1 MLEDS
6 LTAAAYA
13 GSTAVLEGLALLP
26 PGPGLAAGLVALRS
40 GLVSDADSDR
50 VVALWG
56 RVRAWVDAQ
65 AMGRCR
71 SAARRTTRTMP
82 S

>member
-13 GSTAVLEGLALLP
+13 GSTAVLDGLALLP

-40 GLVSDADSDR
+40 GLVSDADSTG
-50 VVALWG
+50 W
-56 RVRAWVDAQ
+56 W
-65 AMGRCR
+65 RCGGE
-71 SAARRTTRTMP
+71 
-82 S
+82 